1 MRCVLFSKL
10 SCLGVCTGLLLA
22 LPTLAQADPAAA
34 VWRDFQTARAQ
45 GEVSYRLEVDN
56 DSLLFR
62 KRDGF
67 YSSGIRYTQQYAVR
81 AADHLDLY
89 GWRIGQEIYT
99 PSDIKL
105 APAAIS
111 RSDHPYAGWLY
122 GGVFRAAH
130 FTDGGYYR
138 YGLDLGCIGPCA
150 GGEWV
155 QTRLHH
161 LIDQPQPQGWSQQ
174 IKNELGAVLYADY
187 APGRWQINR
196 WADVTPSVHGRFGNV
211 YTDAGASL
219 QLRAGRLNLLPDQPS
234 LHGFMRLD
242 ARAVGYNATLQG
254 GYFSNGSPHTVAP
267 QRLVGEAEVGV
278 AWNHAP
284 FALSASIVRR
294 STEIRALS
302 NAAGAENF
310 ARLLFSY
317 TPR

>member
-1 MRCVLFSKL
+1 MRCPLLSKS
-10 SCLGVCTGLLLA
+10 SCLGVATSLLLA
-22 LPTLAQADPAAA
+22 LPILAQAESASSF
-34 VWRDFQTARAQ
+34 WHDFQAAQAQ
-45 GEVSYRLEVDN
+45 GVVSHQFEIDN
-56 DSLLFR
+56 DSLLLR
-62 KRDGF
+62 DRDGL
-67 YSSGIRYTQQYAVR
+67 YTSGGRYTQQYAMR
-81 AADHLDLY
+81 TPDRLDQY
-89 GWRIGQEIYT
+89 GWRIGQAIYT

-130 FTDGGYYR
+130 FADGRNYR
-138 YGLDLGCIGPCA
+138 YGLDLGCVGPCA

-155 QTRLHH
+155 QSRLHH

-174 IKNELGAVLYADY
+174 IKNELGTVLYADY
-187 APGRWQINR
+187 APRRWQITR
-196 WADVTPSVHGRFGNV
+196 WIDVTPSVHGRFGNV

-219 QLRAGRLNLLPDQPS
+219 LLRSGRLNLLPDQPS
-234 LHGFMRLD
+234 LHGFMRFD
-242 ARAVGYNATLQG
+242 ARAVGYNAMLQG
-254 GYFSNGSPHTVAP
+254 GYFSSGNPRTVVP
-267 QRLVGEAEVGV
+267 KRLVGEAEIGV
-278 AWNHAP
+278 AWNNAP

-294 STEIRALS
+294 STEISALS